1 MKTSSG
7 NKWYFAVMVVPG
19 PPCFINITQSRIWP
33 HLGPWDTVFIA
44 RVSGKVCKC
53 VHHQVNLN
61 PVMRL
66 VQLWCSWRRLHQL
79 GCADIRANPPGT
91 RASHAQPGHQPAPAT
106 GLHLQ
111 APVHCSLP
119 GGNRDICNTHSL
131 DHSTF
136 HSTAMSSCPK
146 PEAEAQTPY
155 VQLCKV

>member
-1 MKTSSG
+1 
-7 NKWYFAVMVVPG
+7 MVLCSNGGPG
-19 PPCFINITQSRIWP
+19 SWLGACFINITQSRIWP